1 LDIHLAQ
8 LLEKDAYLVRLAKEK
23 SFSEFIRVND
33 ENLLCYISNFHFRQ
47 IYMTGWLAQP
57 YTDAAKLMVYR
68 RIQDMPWF
76 FVAET
81 PEASMSLFRLAFPEV
96 KDMEMPIENVSLG
109 NRDEISQQDVD
120 YLKSLNRLDD
130 DIHAY
135 ALNIQSERLAN
146 NSRGL

>member
-1 LDIHLAQ
+1 
-8 LLEKDAYLVRLAKEK
+8 
-23 SFSEFIRVND
+23 
-33 ENLLCYISNFHFRQ
+33 
-47 IYMTGWLAQP
+47 
-57 YTDAAKLMVYR
+57 
-68 RIQDMPWF
+68 
-76 FVAET
+76 
-81 PEASMSLFRLAFPEV
+81 MSLFRLAFPEV

>member
-1 LDIHLAQ
+1 
-8 LLEKDAYLVRLAKEK
+8 
-23 SFSEFIRVND
+23 
-33 ENLLCYISNFHFRQ
+33 
-47 IYMTGWLAQP
+47 
-57 YTDAAKLMVYR
+57 MVYR

-96 KDMEMPIENVSLG
+96 KDMELPIENVSLG